1 MPRRSTNTTSPTS
14 SPRAD
19 LRSDLELIDA
29 VNHGDAGAFDAL
41 YLRHRD
47 YAIRIA
53 MRFSGQREVALDAVQ
68 DSFVYFY
75 KKFPG
80 FTLTAKLTTFLYPV
94 LKHNALAAKGKARR
108 AQGDHSDEILQ
119 AQPDPDRAGDPA
131 QADAPGDLHAILAN
145 LPEAQREVLVL
156 RFVDGL
162 ALEDIANALDIP
174 LGTVKTRIHHAI
186 KKLRDDPI
194 AKKHFAP

>member
-1 MPRRSTNTTSPTS
+1 MPRLRANPT
-14 SPRAD
+14 AD
-19 LRSDLELIDA
+19 PSDDPRSDLELIDA
-29 VNHGDAGAFDAL
+29 VNAGPPGSAPAFEAL

-53 MRFSGQREVALDAVQ
+53 MRFAGERELALDAVQ

-94 LKHNALAAKGKARR
+94 LKHNALAAKQKAKRT
-108 AQGDHSDEILQ
+108 QGDLSDEMLQ
-119 AQPDPDRAGDPA
+119 GQPDTDRGTDPA
-131 QADAPGDLHAILAN
+131 HADAPGDLPAVLAA
-145 LPEAQREVLVL
+145 LPDAQREVLVL

-162 ALEDIANALDIP
+162 ALEEIADALGIP

-186 KKLRDDPI
+186 RKLREDPI

>member
-1 MPRRSTNTTSPTS
+1 MQRQTN
-14 SPRAD
+14 SPRD
-19 LRSDLELIDA
+19 DPRSDLELIDA
-29 VNHGDAGAFDAL
+29 INQGQADAFDAL
-41 YLRHRD
+41 YLRHRE

-53 MRFSGQREVALDAVQ
+53 MRFAGQRDLALDAVQ

-94 LKHNALAAKGKARR
+94 VKHNALSAKHKARR
-108 AQGDHSDEILQ
+108 TQGGSSDEALQ
-119 AQPDPDRAGDPA
+119 TQPDGDPA
-131 QADAPGDLHAILAN
+131 NNPAKADAPGDLTAVLAT
-145 LPEAQREVLVL
+145 LPDAQREVLVL

-162 ALEDIANALDIP
+162 ALEEIAQALDIP

-186 KKLRDDPI
+186 RKLREDPI

>member
-1 MPRRSTNTTSPTS
+1 MSTPAPNPGDD
-14 SPRAD
+14 R
-19 LRSDLELIDA
+19 RSDLALIEA
-29 VNHGDAGAFDAL
+29 VNQGDANAFEVL
-41 YLRHRD
+41 YLRHRE
-47 YAIRIA
+47 YATRVA
-53 MRFSGQREVALDAVQ
+53 MRFAGERELALDAVQ

-80 FTLTAKLTTFLYPV
+80 FVLTAKLTTFLYPV
-94 LKHNALAAKGKARR
+94 LKHNALAAKQKSRR
-108 AQGDHSDEILQ
+108 AQGDTSDEAL
-119 AQPDPDRAGDPA
+119 AGVADGDDTADPA
-131 QADAPGDLHAILAN
+131 RADTPGDLHTVLAS

-162 ALEDIANALDIP
+162 ALEDIAQALDIP

-186 KKLRDDPI
+186 KKLREDPV

>member
-1 MPRRSTNTTSPTS
+1 MPASPNSPRRDP
-14 SPRAD
+14 
-19 LRSDLELIDA
+19 RSDLDLIDA
-29 VNHGDAGAFDAL
+29 VNRGDAEAFDTL

-47 YAIRIA
+47 YALRIA
-53 MRFSGQREVALDAVQ
+53 MRFSGERETALDAVQ

-94 LKHNALAAKGKARR
+94 LKHNALAAKHKARR
-108 AQGDHSDEILQ
+108 AQGDTSEEALA
-119 AQPDPDRAGDPA
+119 AQPDTDRSADPA
-131 QADAPGDLHAILAN
+131 QGDASGDLHAVLAR
-145 LPEAQREVLVL
+145 LPDAQREVLVL

-162 ALEDIANALDIP
+162 PLEDIAQALGIP

-186 KKLRDDPI
+186 RKLRADPV
-194 AKKHFAP
+194 AKKHFEP

>member
-1 MPRRSTNTTSPTS
+1 MPRRSDN
-14 SPRAD
+14 PRD
-19 LRSDLELIDA
+19 DPRSDLDLIDA
-29 VNHGDAGAFDAL
+29 LNRGEADAFDTL

-53 MRFSGQREVALDAVQ
+53 MRFAGERELALDAVQ

-94 LKHNALAAKGKARR
+94 LKHNALSAKQKARR
-108 AQGDHSDEILQ
+108 TQGDAPDDALEFQ
-119 AQPDPDRAGDPA
+119 AGTDRDADPA
-131 QADAPGDLHAILAN
+131 QADAPGDLHAVLAN
-145 LPEAQREVLVL
+145 LPDAQREVLVL

-162 ALEDIANALDIP
+162 VLEEIAEAMQIP

-186 KKLRDDPI
+186 RKLRDDPV

>member
-1 MPRRSTNTTSPTS
+1 MAPRVVN
-14 SPRAD
+14 PRID
-19 LRSDLELIDA
+19 PRSDLDLIDA
-29 VNHGDAGAFDAL
+29 INRGDAHAFESL

-47 YAIRIA
+47 YAMRVA
-53 MRFSGQREVALDAVQ
+53 MRFAGERELALDAVQ

-94 LKHNALAAKGKARR
+94 LKHNALAAKHKAHR
-108 AQGDHSDEILQ
+108 AQGDASEQALQ
-119 AQPDPDRAGDPA
+119 ALPSADPA
-131 QADAPGDLHAILAN
+131 NDPAHADAPGDLSAVLAA
-145 LPEAQREVLVL
+145 LPDAQREVLVL

-162 ALEDIANALDIP
+162 ALEDIAQALEIP

-186 KKLRDDPI
+186 RKLRDDPI
-194 AKKHFAP
+194 AKKHFAL

>member
-1 MPRRSTNTTSPTS
+1 MPHPTS
-14 SPRAD
+14 NPGD
-19 LRSDLELIDA
+19 DPRSDLDLIDA
-29 VNHGDAGAFDAL
+29 LNAGDAAAFETL

-47 YAIRIA
+47 YALRIT
-53 MRFSGQREVALDAVQ
+53 MRFAGERELALDAVQ

-94 LKHNALAAKGKARR
+94 LKHNALAAKQKARR
-108 AQGDHSDEILQ
+108 AQGDTSDEALQ
-119 AQPDPDRAGDPA
+119 AQPDADQQNDPA
-131 QADAPGDLHAILAN
+131 KADAPGDLHAVLAA
-145 LPEAQREVLVL
+145 LPDAQREVLMM

-162 ALEDIANALDIP
+162 ALEEIASSLDIP

-186 KKLRDDPI
+186 RKLREDPI
-194 AKKHFAP
+194 AKKHFEP

>member
-1 MPRRSTNTTSPTS
+1 MPGNTPN
-14 SPRAD
+14 PRND
-19 LRSDLELIDA
+19 PRSDLDLIEA
-29 VNHGDAGAFDAL
+29 VNRGDASAFDAL

-47 YAIRIA
+47 YALRIT
-53 MRFSGQREVALDAVQ
+53 MRFTGERELALDAVQ

-80 FTLTAKLTTFLYPV
+80 FRLTAKLTTFLYPV
-94 LKHNALAAKGKARR
+94 LKHNALNAKKKARR
-108 AQGDHSDEILQ
+108 TQGDGSEHTLSQQ
-119 AQPDPDRAGDPA
+119 ADTDRSADPA
-131 QADAPGDLHAILAN
+131 QADAPGDLRAVLAS

-162 ALEDIANALDIP
+162 TLEEIAGALEVP

-186 KKLRDDPI
+186 RKLRDDPV
-194 AKKHFAP
+194 AKKHFSD

>member
-1 MPRRSTNTTSPTS
+1 MASRPANPRNDS
-14 SPRAD
+14 
-19 LRSDLELIDA
+19 RSDLDLIDA
-29 VNHGDAGAFDAL
+29 VNHGDAEAFDTL

-53 MRFSGQREVALDAVQ
+53 MRFSGERDLALDAVQ

-75 KKFPG
+75 QKFPG

-94 LKHNALAAKGKARR
+94 VKHNALSAKHKARR
-108 AQGDHSDEILQ
+108 TQGDTSDEALQ
-119 AQPDPDRAGDPA
+119 AQPDRDRAADPA
-131 QADAPGDLHAILAN
+131 QADAPGDLHTVLAN
-145 LPEAQREVLVL
+145 LPDAQREVLTL

-162 ALEDIANALDIP
+162 PLEDIAKTLDIP

-186 KKLRDDPI
+186 KKLREDPI